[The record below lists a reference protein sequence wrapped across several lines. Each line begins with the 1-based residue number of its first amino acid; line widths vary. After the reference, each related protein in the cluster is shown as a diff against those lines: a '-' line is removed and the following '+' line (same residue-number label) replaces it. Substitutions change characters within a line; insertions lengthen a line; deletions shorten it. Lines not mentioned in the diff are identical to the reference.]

1 MQVHIVPIDEL
12 SIDPANVRKHGVR
25 DIDAIKA
32 SLKRFGQQHP
42 ILVDKRGVVR
52 AGNGRLEAMRQL
64 GWSEAEVVYTD
75 LEGAELAAFAIAD
88 NRTAELSGWDVG
100 ALSASLA
107 ALKEEDEDLFAA
119 TGFDDVALAQ
129 ALDGIDPGGS
139 GSMDDGDGVP
149 DAPREIIED
158 EAPEAP
164 KRAVSKTGDL
174 WLLGEHRLLCGDST
188 KAEDVERLMAG
199 AKADLCFTSPPYAL
213 GKSVALSGNK
223 AMAAKANPYGDHED
237 NADEWDRLMR
247 RWFSA
252 SDAAVSDA
260 WVVNVQP
267 LAGNKR
273 DLVRFIAD
281 NAGRL
286 VDVATWDKGHA
297 APQMAAGVM
306 ASRFEWM
313 IIFAAKDGA
322 SRAIPLSSWQGT
334 VQSVYIGPPQRSNE
348 FSKVHAATMPLH
360 VPAWVMQTLCD
371 QSKSVYEPFCG
382 TGTTLI
388 VAEQLG
394 RKCYGMEISP
404 AYCDVIVQRWEKLT
418 GKQATLDGSGMTFE
432 EAKSARWEQ

>member
-64 GWSEAEVVYTD
+64 GWSEVEVVYTD

-174 WLLGEHRLLCGDST
+174 WLLGDHRVICGDST
-188 KAEDVERLMAG
+188 NAEDV
-199 AKADLCFTSPPYAL
+199 
-213 GKSVALSGNK
+213 
-223 AMAAKANPYGDHED
+223 
-237 NADEWDRLMR
+237 
-247 RWFSA
+247 
-252 SDAAVSDA
+252 
-260 WVVNVQP
+260 
-267 LAGNKR
+267 
-273 DLVRFIAD
+273 
-281 NAGRL
+281 GRL
-286 VDVATWDKGHA
+286 VGRGQVDAVVTDPPYGIGLDTDYSKMPGTTTVYAPIAGDAQGVNLESAMELVLSPVWYIWGGDHLAHRIPKWNEGSTVVWAKAHSEEENRVFGSAFEMCWRFPRGKKEVWFIRRIQMTGERLGEHPTQKPVECMARPIRNHDA
-297 APQMAAGVM
+297 A
-306 ASRFEWM
+306 
-313 IIFAAKDGA
+313 
-322 SRAIPLSSWQGT
+322 L
-334 VQSVYIGPPQRSNE
+334 VY
-348 FSKVHAATMPLH
+348 
-360 VPAWVMQTLCD
+360 D
-371 QSKSVYEPFCG
+371 PFLG
-382 TGTTLI
+382 SGTTLI
-388 VAEQLG
+388 AAEQLG
-394 RKCYGMEISP
+394 RKCYGLELEP
-404 AYCDVIVQRWEKLT
+404 RYVDVIVQRWEKLT